1 MKKKKKKP
9 KNGGFWA
16 GIGYNLG
23 FFRKTGK
30 LILKNSKHG
39 GLGTTEIFTTSCR
52 GQPFLVKIDG
62 VVGDV
67 FGAGKNSLGVGPE
80 KKTIININYL
90 LGVSRADREDSID
103 TGALRCIPLSID
115 VGILHLISL

>member
-30 LILKNSKHG
+30 LILKNSKHR

-52 GQPFLVKIDG
+52 GQPFLAKIDG
-62 VVGDV
+62 VVGDL
-67 FGAGKNSLGVGPE
+67 FGAE

-115 VGILHLISL
+115 AGILHPILL